1 MTVHN
6 WVTSDQVNH
15 YLMQLGDDEPEV
27 LHELREETSKHRMAK
42 MTLSFSQIQLL
53 SWLLKLINAKHYLE
67 LGVFTGYS
75 STAAALALPPDGT
88 VTACDINVGY
98 TNIARSFWQKA
109 NVTDKITLHLQPALI
124 TLDELLAEGKESFF
138 DFILIDADK
147 PTTPDYYER
156 CVKLLRI
163 GGIIMI
169 DNILLGGRVIP
180 KPDEDTKILSAN
192 IAIMRQF
199 NQQIKMDNRICPLA
213 LPMGDGTIL
222 LKKLTK

>member
-27 LHELREETSKHRMAK
+27 LRELREETSKHRMAK